1 MNLLQIR
8 SEINHFQST
17 LIKVLHKQSNCR
29 HFINCF
35 KIATI
40 FQVIMLEKILSLP
53 LEQKIGQL
61 FFIGLTGAE
70 VDSAAREI
78 LEEISPAGVCLFAR
92 NIREAAQTRQLLD
105 DVREISII
113 PPFLSLDQEGGL
125 VDRLRRIVEPMPS
138 ANLLKTPEQVE
149 ILARLTA
156 EIVRILGFNMNFAPV
171 VDVIT
176 QERGKFSNGL
186 FSRTFGSSKEEV
198 FEFSQKYL
206 EILQS
211 NGVLGSIKHFPG
223 LGATEVDS
231 HEELPCVN
239 LKNEEFNSIDLY
251 PYKEFFKTDEVHAV
265 MIAHAAFPN
274 LDLQERDQSGKLLP
288 SSLSFNF
295 TTKLLREH
303 LGFDGLALTDDL
315 EMGAILK
322 NYGIGEACKMAIKA
336 GQDQLLICND
346 ANAIREGFTAVLKA
360 VKSGEIE
367 ENRVNN
373 SLQRIAVVKNLMQPP
388 LDFNKNRLSELS
400 DEISDLKALKLDK

>member
-1 MNLLQIR
+1 
-8 SEINHFQST
+8 
-17 LIKVLHKQSNCR
+17 
-29 HFINCF
+29 
-35 KIATI
+35 
-40 FQVIMLEKILSLP
+40 MLEKILSLP